1 MGKKDLFA
9 KEILLGPKEYPI
21 KIQIK
26 TFKGKKYLDIRKWF
40 LDRSTNEVVP
50 TKKGIM
56 LSDYQFNDVFETVGK
71 EKELINN
78 WFQNKEEE
86 DEVVQRISRHS
97 DIRKKLAQEAK
108 EYKTFEKK
116 LDNKKFFDIEYKNNE
131 SKFIFNKNHEL
142 YKNISKIN
150 GKDKE
155 LCIKIIESMLISFH
169 QSLQLFDTEEKIDFK
184 DLEEILNENWSIILK
199 NYLKRE
205 KT

>member
-40 LDRSTNEVVP
+40 LDRSINEVVP

-78 WFQNKEEE
+78 LVPSPSLFSALLLWGKYDNLEDNINYLNSLWENKE
-86 DEVVQRISRHS
+86 
-97 DIRKKLAQEAK
+97 
-108 EYKTFEKK
+108 
-116 LDNKKFFDIEYKNNE
+116 
-131 SKFIFNKNHEL
+131 
-142 YKNISKIN
+142 NIVK
-150 GKDKE
+150 
-155 LCIKIIESMLISFH
+155 
-169 QSLQLFDTEEKIDFK
+169 
-184 DLEEILNENWSIILK
+184 
-199 NYLKRE
+199 
-205 KT
+205 